1 MGEKFPLKKPKFN
14 QGRRI
19 STDANEAVDTFR
31 LPPKFCL
38 RQLRSGYSI
47 PDCEKDEKAAFAD
60 RLFELSRLTWAQLL
74 NAGRHGQGCEKIERS
89 SIKGDRVP
97 NDISAEVSLIAFRC
111 IGLAPMVGY
120 RTADGV
126 FNILWIDRVFTLY
139 GHGKK

>member
-1 MGEKFPLKKPKFN
+1 MGEKFRLTRPKSN

-19 STDANEAVDTFR
+19 STDEHDSVDTFR

-38 RQLRSGYSI
+38 RRLRPGYSI

-60 RLFELSRLTWAQLL
+60 RLFELSRLTWAQLV
-74 NAGRHGQGCEKIERS
+74 NAGRHGQGYEKIDRT

-97 NDISAEVSLIAFRC
+97 EDISADVSIIAFRC

-120 RTADGV
+120 RTSDGV
-126 FNILWIDRVFTLY
+126 FNILWIDRAFKLY
-139 GHGKK
+139 SHGKK